1 MEEYLEDMED
11 RSGMDDNNDELAYEV
26 DDCEFDYKPLVP
38 DVEEVDIDY
47 QFCPDLMDWLL
58 RNIEDTSNWAI
69 RLVQAGKSGNLEYIM
84 WMREQ
89 VVEMDQIVISEF
101 TVMVKAV
108 AFWGHRHV
116 LEWLQAEYGTIFE
129 TSIPDCIAQNLPD
142 ICVHASKRGYLNILQ
157 WSFSNGLHMDLHKCL
172 CTAIKHKRLD
182 VLILLKHEYSSP
194 DFWILN
200 GGDIDFSHE
209 SLGSSCDIFQW
220 VHLNGCPWSDRTYKE
235 LKKNHYKGYKGKFK
249 EQMEWAFKNGCG
261 DNIPVTQGQYFIP
274 RDSLLYPP
282 EQKDEA
288 VQEDNVEQDD
298 EDEQKDEA
306 VQGEDD
312 DEQEDEAVQED
323 NVEQEDDDEQEDED
337 EQEDD
342 LEQED
347 CRSDYMVQADEESY
361 RRKRKRIMRSVWMN

>member
-1 MEEYLEDMED
+1 
-11 RSGMDDNNDELAYEV
+11 
-26 DDCEFDYKPLVP
+26 
-38 DVEEVDIDY
+38 
-47 QFCPDLMDWLL
+47 
-58 RNIEDTSNWAI
+58 
-69 RLVQAGKSGNLEYIM
+69 
-84 WMREQ
+84 
-89 VVEMDQIVISEF
+89 MDQIVISEF

-116 LEWLQAEYGTIFE
+116 LEWLQIEYGPNFV
-129 TSIPDCIAQNLPD
+129 TSIPAYIAERFPD
-142 ICVHASKRGYLNILQ
+142 IFLNASRNGHLNILQ
-157 WSFSNGLHMDLHKCL
+157 WSFSNGLHITLDRCIQIALS
-172 CTAIKHKRLD
+172 ADRLD
-182 VLILLKHEYSSP
+182 VLILLKREYPSP
-194 DFWILN
+194 DFW
-200 GGDIDFSHE
+200 GFSDYDISHK
-209 SLGSSCDIFQW
+209 SLESSCDIFQW

>member
-1 MEEYLEDMED
+1 ML
-11 RSGMDDNNDELAYEV
+11 
-26 DDCEFDYKPLVP
+26 C
-38 DVEEVDIDY
+38 
-47 QFCPDLMDWLL
+47 
-58 RNIEDTSNWAI
+58 NWYNVI
-69 RLVQAGKSGNLEYIM
+69 IPT
-84 WMREQ
+84 
-89 VVEMDQIVISEF
+89 ISEF

-235 LKKNHYKGYKGKFK
+235 LKRHQYKGEFK
-249 EQMEWAFKNGCG
+249 DRSEWAFQNGCRE
-261 DNIPVTQGQYFIP
+261 NVPVTQACGRP
-274 RDSLLYPP
+274 LHPP
-282 EQKDEA
+282 EQDDEEEQDDVEQEHEEEQKDEM
-288 VQEDNVEQDD
+288 E
-298 EDEQKDEA
+298 
-306 VQGEDD
+306 
-312 DEQEDEAVQED
+312 
-323 NVEQEDDDEQEDED
+323 
-337 EQEDD
+337 
-342 LEQED
+342 
-347 CRSDYMVQADEESY
+347 
-361 RRKRKRIMRSVWMN
+361 